1 MNTHTPGPWSP
12 HGLAVYTDA
21 KLPHWISGRD
31 ARLRLIGMSV
41 DHEGFDYEAVQFNAP
56 GYDEAAA
63 NAALIAAAP
72 ELLAALE
79 DVLGYGEDCAADRD
93 ERPGCLE
100 RARAAI
106 AKAKGKQ

>member
-1 MNTHTPGPWSP
+1 MNAHTPGPWRVA
-12 HGLAVYTDA
+12 HGSAGLLGVW
-21 KLPHWISGRD
+21 PQES
-31 ARLRLIGMSV
+31 
-41 DHEGFDYEAVQFNAP
+41 EAVQAICMLEARSGNTRYELHNAS
-56 GYDEAAA
+56 A